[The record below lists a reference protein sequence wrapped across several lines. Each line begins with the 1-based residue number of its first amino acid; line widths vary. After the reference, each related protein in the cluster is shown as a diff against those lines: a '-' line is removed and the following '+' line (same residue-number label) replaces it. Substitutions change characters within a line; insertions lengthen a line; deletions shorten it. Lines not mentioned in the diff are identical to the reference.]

1 MKKLKNFAALSLLL
15 TVFSFPVLADCDAG
29 GPGSTSCSI
38 TKGGG
43 GSGFG
48 FGGNR
53 STTYS
58 VSCGAGFYSCC
69 NSTMFGGTASCVPAP
84 SFAE

>member
-48 FGGNR
+48 FGGN
-53 STTYS
+53 
-58 VSCGAGFYSCC
+58 
-69 NSTMFGGTASCVPAP
+69 
-84 SFAE
+84 